1 MAMVTRKIS
10 LQLLTA
16 SLLVATIYACS
27 SSTATTDTISNASAP
42 VSTSTPDSTATPS
55 NSGQL
60 SRPVVISAQD
70 FDLPIVGDG
79 KSSLPTTV
87 ISADDVKVKIT
98 DSSRIIVLNEAIAEI
113 VISLGFGDKI
123 IGRDATTTLAA
134 LAAIPKVS
142 SGHDISAESVLE
154 LKPTLVIGDTRSGPP
169 EAIQQLRGA
178 GVPIVLAPEVWKLSD
193 IAPRITL
200 IAKAL
205 GAETFGTNLLDATQS
220 DIDKALNTLDT
231 STTKP
236 RVAFI
241 YVRGTASVF
250 LLGGKESGADEM
262 IRSAGG
268 IDVGTDLDLAAFTP
282 LTSEAIVNANPAI
295 IVVTTRGLASVG
307 GIDGLL
313 ELPGVAQT
321 PAATSR
327 AVVSIDDDLLFS
339 FGPRTGELIVRLAQA
354 FKILTTEN

>member
-1 MAMVTRKIS
+1 MAMVTRNAT
-10 LQLLTA
+10 LALLTA
-16 SLLVATIYACS
+16 SIFIAPISACS
-27 SSTATTDTISNASAP
+27 SNSATTGTTS
-42 VSTSTPDSTATPS
+42 STLSEST
-55 NSGQL
+55 
-60 SRPVVISAQD
+60 RPVLVSAQN
-70 FDLPIVGDG
+70 FVLPIVGDG
-79 KSSLPTTV
+79 KSTLPAKV
-87 ISADDVKVKIT
+87 ISADDVEVTIA

-113 VISLGFGDKI
+113 VISLGFADKI

-134 LAAIPKVS
+134 LMAIPEVS

-178 GVPIVLAPEVWKLSD
+178 GVPIVIAPEVWKLSD
-193 IAPRITL
+193 IAPRIKL
-200 IAKAL
+200 IASAL
-205 GAETFGTNLLDATQS
+205 GVSSFGIKLLDATQS
-220 DIDKALNTLDT
+220 DINQALNTLDPAT
-231 STTKP
+231 RKP

-268 IDVGTDLDLAAFTP
+268 IDVGTDLNLAAFTP
-282 LTSEAIVNANPAI
+282 LTSEAIVNANPEI

-307 GIDGLL
+307 GINGLL
-313 ELPGVAQT
+313 DLPGIAQT
-321 PAATSR
+321 PAAKTR

-354 FKILTTEN
+354 FKILTTEK

>member
-1 MAMVTRKIS
+1 MAMFTRKVS
-10 LQLLTA
+10 LALLTT
-16 SLLVATIYACS
+16 SLFIALISACS
-27 SSTATTDTISNASAP
+27 ANSATTGTTSQTTASTTAP
-42 VSTSTPDSTATPS
+42 ATQPSSANEST
-55 NSGQL
+55 
-60 SRPVVISAQD
+60 RPVLISAEN
-70 FDLPIVGDG
+70 FDLPIIGDG
-79 KSSLPTTV
+79 KSTLPAKVT
-87 ISADDVKVKIT
+87 SADDIEVTIT
-98 DSSRIIVLNEAIAEI
+98 DTSRIIVLNEAIAEI
-113 VISLGFGDKI
+113 VISLGFADKI

-134 LAAIPKVS
+134 LTAIPKVS

-193 IAPRITL
+193 IAPRINL
-200 IAKAL
+200 IANAL
-205 GAETFGTNLLDATQS
+205 GAGSFGLKLLDTTQS
-220 DIDKALNTLDT
+220 DINQALNTLDPAT
-231 STTKP
+231 AKP

-262 IRSAGG
+262 IRAAGG

-282 LTSEAIVNANPAI
+282 LTSESIVNANPEI
-295 IVVTTRGLASVG
+295 IIVTTRGLTSVG

-313 ELPGVAQT
+313 DLPGIAQT
-321 PAATSR
+321 PAAKTR

-339 FGPRTGELIVRLAQA
+339 FGPRTGELIIRLAQA

>member
-1 MAMVTRKIS
+1 MAMVTRKS
-10 LQLLTA
+10 ALTLLTT
-16 SLLVATIYACS
+16 SLFVTAISACS
-27 SSTATTDTISNASAP
+27 SNSATTDTTSQTTASTTVAANAPA
-42 VSTSTPDSTATPS
+42 TTNDST
-55 NSGQL
+55 
-60 SRPVVISAQD
+60 RPVVISAEN
-70 FDLPIVGDG
+70 FELPIVGDG
-79 KSSLPTTV
+79 KSTLPTKVT
-87 ISADDVKVKIT
+87 SADEIEVTIT
-98 DSSRIIVLNEAIAEI
+98 DTSRIIVLNEAIAEI
-113 VISLGFGDKI
+113 VISLGFADKI

-134 LAAIPKVS
+134 LTAIPKVS

-178 GVPIVLAPEVWKLSD
+178 GIPIVLAPEVWKLSD
-193 IAPRITL
+193 IAPRIKL
-200 IAKAL
+200 IANAL
-205 GAETFGTNLLDATQS
+205 GADSFGIKLLDTTQS
-220 DIDKALNTLDT
+220 DINQALNTLD
-231 STTKP
+231 SSAKEP
-236 RVAFI
+236 RVAFV

-282 LTSEAIVNANPAI
+282 LTSEAIVNANPEI

-313 ELPGVAQT
+313 ELPGIAQT
-321 PAATSR
+321 PAAKTR

-339 FGPRTGELIVRLAQA
+339 FGPRTGELIIRLAQA

>member
-1 MAMVTRKIS
+1 MAMFTRKVS
-10 LQLLTA
+10 LALLTTSLFIALISACGANSATTGTTSQTTA
-16 SLLVATIYACS
+16 STTAPATQP
-27 SSTATTDTISNASAP
+27 STANE
-42 VSTSTPDSTATPS
+42 ST
-55 NSGQL
+55 
-60 SRPVVISAQD
+60 RPVLISAEN
-70 FDLPIVGDG
+70 FDLPIIGDG
-79 KSSLPTTV
+79 KSTLPAKV
-87 ISADDVKVKIT
+87 ISADDIEVTIT
-98 DSSRIIVLNEAIAEI
+98 DTSRIIVLNEAIAEI
-113 VISLGFGDKI
+113 VISLGFADKI

-134 LAAIPKVS
+134 LTAIPKVS

-193 IAPRITL
+193 IAPRINL
-200 IAKAL
+200 IANAL
-205 GAETFGTNLLDATQS
+205 GVGSFGLKLLDTTQS
-220 DIDKALNTLDT
+220 DINQALNTLDPAT
-231 STTKP
+231 AKP

-262 IRSAGG
+262 IRAAGG

-282 LTSEAIVNANPAI
+282 LTSESIVNANPEI
-295 IVVTTRGLASVG
+295 IIVTTRGLTSVG

-313 ELPGVAQT
+313 DLPGIAQT
-321 PAATSR
+321 PAAKTR

-339 FGPRTGELIVRLAQA
+339 FGPRTGELIIRLAQA

>member
-1 MAMVTRKIS
+1 MAMVTRKS
-10 LQLLTA
+10 ALTLLTT
-16 SLLVATIYACS
+16 SLFVTAISACS
-27 SSTATTDTISNASAP
+27 SNSATTDTTSQTTASTTVAANAPA
-42 VSTSTPDSTATPS
+42 TTNDST
-55 NSGQL
+55 
-60 SRPVVISAQD
+60 RPVVISAEN
-70 FDLPIVGDG
+70 FELPIVGDG
-79 KSSLPTTV
+79 KSTLPTKVT
-87 ISADDVKVKIT
+87 SADEIEVTIT
-98 DSSRIIVLNEAIAEI
+98 DTSRIIVLNEAIAEI
-113 VISLGFGDKI
+113 VISLGFADKI

-134 LAAIPKVS
+134 LTAIPKVS

-178 GVPIVLAPEVWKLSD
+178 GIPIVLAPEVWKLSD
-193 IAPRITL
+193 IAPRIKL
-200 IAKAL
+200 IASAL
-205 GAETFGTNLLDATQS
+205 GADSFGIKLLDTTQS
-220 DIDKALNTLDT
+220 DINQALNTLD
-231 STTKP
+231 SSAKEP

-282 LTSEAIVNANPAI
+282 LTSEAIVNANPEI

-313 ELPGVAQT
+313 ELPGIAQT
-321 PAATSR
+321 PAAKTR

-339 FGPRTGELIVRLAQA
+339 FGPRTGELIIRLAQA
-354 FKILTTEN
+354 FKILTIEN

>member
-1 MAMVTRKIS
+1 MAMVTRKS
-10 LQLLTA
+10 ALTLLTT
-16 SLLVATIYACS
+16 SLFVTAISACS
-27 SSTATTDTISNASAP
+27 SNSATTDTTSQTTASTTVAANAP
-42 VSTSTPDSTATPS
+42 TTTNDST
-55 NSGQL
+55 
-60 SRPVVISAQD
+60 RPVVISAEN
-70 FDLPIVGDG
+70 FELPIIGDG
-79 KSSLPTTV
+79 KSTLPTKVT
-87 ISADDVKVKIT
+87 SADEIEVTIT
-98 DSSRIIVLNEAIAEI
+98 DTSRIIVLNEAIAEI
-113 VISLGFGDKI
+113 VISLGFADKI

-134 LAAIPKVS
+134 LTAIPKVS

-178 GVPIVLAPEVWKLSD
+178 GIPIVLAPEVWKLSD
-193 IAPRITL
+193 IAPRIKL
-200 IAKAL
+200 IANAL
-205 GAETFGTNLLDATQS
+205 GAGSFGIKLLDTTQS
-220 DIDKALNTLDT
+220 DINQALNTLDP
-231 STTKP
+231 SAKEP

-282 LTSEAIVNANPAI
+282 LTSEAIVNANPEI

-313 ELPGVAQT
+313 ELPGIAQT
-321 PAATSR
+321 PAAKTR

-339 FGPRTGELIVRLAQA
+339 FGPRTGELIIRLAQA
-354 FKILTTEN
+354 FKILTIEN